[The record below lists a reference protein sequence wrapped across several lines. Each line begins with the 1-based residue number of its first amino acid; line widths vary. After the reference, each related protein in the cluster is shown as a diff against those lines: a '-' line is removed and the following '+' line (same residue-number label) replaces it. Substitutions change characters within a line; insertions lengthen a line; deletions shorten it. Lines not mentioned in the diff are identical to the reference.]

1 MGESD
6 SSFMFRKSI
15 RFKRMDFIFF
25 YISTMKYAFTSKI
38 ELLEKL
44 KLRHITVSK
53 EILEKFW
60 TEDDNGSL
68 YNQRFII
75 TLNDTIQWQ
84 AGSVSL
90 GNNTAYITVSTERMK
105 QLQVDLL
112 DTVNV
117 ELERDFSEYGFD
129 VPIEFEEVLNQDSDG
144 KKRFDSL
151 TLGKRRATIYLVIQV
166 KSSDK
171 RIEKSIAILENLK
184 RAPQGKETMRH
195 ILGKDLF

>member
-1 MGESD
+1 
-6 SSFMFRKSI
+6 
-15 RFKRMDFIFF
+15 
-25 YISTMKYAFTSKI
+25 MKYAFTSKI

-60 TEDDNGSL
+60 TEDDKGSL

-90 GNNTAYITVSTERMK
+90 GNDTAYITVSTERMK
-105 QLQVDLL
+105 QIKVDLL

-117 ELERDFSEYGFD
+117 ELERDFSEYGFE
-129 VPIEFEEVLNQDSDG
+129 VPIEFEEVLNQDADG

-184 RAPQGKETMRH
+184 RAPIGKETMRH
-195 ILGKDLF
+195 ILGKDLA